1 MTQLNKSQM
10 KKTFITIFILLL
22 PLVASAQLKVG
33 IMDPD
38 VVIDALPETER
49 VQTELQNFINQR
61 QTTFQNRYQDW
72 LSQVTDYAERLE
84 AGELSDAQQQEIE
97 ERLTEMQEEL
107 NSLQTRIQRQVQER
121 QNELFNPLLMRVEN
135 AMAVVSEELGLD
147 FVINKTTNTGD
158 PIIYFASQRAPD
170 ITDRVIQQ
178 LTQN

>member
-1 MTQLNKSQM
+1 M
-10 KKTFITIFILLL
+10 KKTLITLFILLL

-84 AGELSDAQQQEIE
+84 AGELGGAEQQEIE

-135 AMAVVSEELGLD
+135 AMALVSEELGLD

-170 ITDRVIQQ
+170 ITERVIQQ